1 MAQSIKIAVLNGS
14 VRMGRKS
21 PAVAEYLVKQLEK
34 EENFDITYL
43 DLREYNLPIMHER
56 RGIHP
61 NLPPM
66 AEKLGTQLEEAD
78 AILVVTPE
86 YNGGYPGVLKN
97 ALDYYYD
104 EISKKPVGV
113 VSVSSGQQGGIQAWQ
128 ALTGLFLKVG
138 SFVAPARLHV
148 AQVAEVFNDEGNVV
162 SDYFTKSTD
171 LYLKNLLWFIEA
183 LVEKKRKS

>member
-1 MAQSIKIAVLNGS
+1 MNTPIKIAILNGS

-34 EENFDITYL
+34 EGNLEITYL
-43 DLREYNLPIMHER
+43 DLAEYNLPIMHER

-66 AEKLGTQLEEAD
+66 AEKLGAQLEEAD

-148 AQVAEVFNDEGNVV
+148 AQVAEVFNDEGKVV
-162 SDYFTKSTD
+162 SDYFTKSAN
-171 LYLKNLLWFIEA
+171 LYLKNFGWFVEA
-183 LVEKKRKS
+183 IVEKKQKD